1 MELIHV
7 VLERAVAAVSTLRVS
22 ELSTSSPT
30 VVSATPGVT
39 TTSATTSEP
48 THSPHTTA
56 DATSSGLIVKST
68 ASRSTATSASPTTT
82 ASTGSGLTVAVSM
95 TYADSVL
102 KQLPEL
108 KTLVNL
114 RQSLYQRLVS
124 GTSVSSL
131 ELAKTSGG
139 DSLSQQHRLNNA
151 GAWTYIVLNSVQMY
165 VSSMRL
171 YASKGTQFNKTQSNP
186 FSKKK
191 GLLWYV

>member
-1 MELIHV
+1 MRLKTLELIHV

-30 VVSATPGVT
+30 AVFATPGVT
-39 TTSATTSEP
+39 TTPAREP

-68 ASRSTATSASPTTT
+68 ASRSTATSSSPTTT
-82 ASTGSGLTVAVSM
+82 APTGSGLTVAVSM

-108 KTLVNL
+108 KTMVNL
-114 RQSLYQRLVS
+114 RQSLYQGLVS

-131 ELAKTSGG
+131 EQAKTSGG
-139 DSLSQQHRLNNA
+139 DSLSQQHKLDNA
-151 GAWTYIVLNSVQMY
+151 GTWT
-165 VSSMRL
+165 
-171 YASKGTQFNKTQSNP
+171 
-186 FSKKK
+186 
-191 GLLWYV
+191 